1 MNGVLLTSRYVCI
14 VNIIIPSIMVVQ
26 VLKILERELVNLSA
40 VLSSFLLQENTKL
53 PWIGMIVGLN
63 LMTNLESI
71 MGTNR
76 IHSNSSHWFV
86 VFSL

>member
-1 MNGVLLTSRYVCI
+1 MSGVLLTSRYVCI
-14 VNIIIPSIMVVQ
+14 VNIIIPSVMIVQ

-40 VLSSFLLQENTKL
+40 TLSSFLLQENTKL

-71 MGTNR
+71 MGPNQ
-76 IHSNSSHWFV
+76 IHGNSSHWLVAFT
-86 VFSL
+86 L